1 LKIIKK
7 ISSQIHEEAEGAMDY
22 AKMAVHYKD
31 EYPELARQY
40 AEMAEQ
46 ELGHANKLHDFVVK
60 FIAKARETVEPP
72 KWMLDI
78 WEDEHKEIVEEVAK
92 AKAMISMIQR

>member
-1 LKIIKK
+1 VKIIKK
-7 ISSQIHEEAEGAMDY
+7 ISHQIKEEAEGAMEY
-22 AKMAVHYKD
+22 AKCAVHYKD
-31 EYPELARQY
+31 EYPDLARAY

-72 KWMLDI
+72 KWMLEM
-78 WEDEHKEIVEEVAK
+78 WDEEHREIVEEVAK
-92 AKAMISMIQR
+92 AKAMITMIQR

>member
-1 LKIIKK
+1 M
-7 ISSQIHEEAEGAMDY
+7 EY
-22 AKMAVHYKD
+22 AKCAVHYKD
-31 EYPELARQY
+31 EYPELARAY

-60 FIAKARETVEPP
+60 FIAKTREIAEPP
-72 KWMLDI
+72 PYMLEMWD
-78 WEDEHKEIVEEVAK
+78 EEHKEIVEEVAK